1 MSKFFSD
8 VCNLE
13 ISRGTL
19 CSLLKRFAQKVE
31 KGKWLEVTK
40 QVLKSMK
47 KKVGSELFKTKVLLI
62 LHF

>member
-13 ISRGTL
+13 ISQGTL

-31 KGKWLEVTK
+31 KGK
-40 QVLKSMK
+40 
-47 KKVGSELFKTKVLLI
+47 
-62 LHF
+62 